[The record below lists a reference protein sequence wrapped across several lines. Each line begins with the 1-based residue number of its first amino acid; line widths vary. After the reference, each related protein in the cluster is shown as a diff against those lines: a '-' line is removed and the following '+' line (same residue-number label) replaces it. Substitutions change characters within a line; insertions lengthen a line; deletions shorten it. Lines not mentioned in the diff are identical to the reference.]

1 MSWIAALDPGR
12 SKCGLVL
19 ASLDQRCV
27 IEGHV
32 LPADAVLNTL
42 ERWQRSTPPERLIVG
57 NGTSSALWTA
67 QLSNVLPVTLVD
79 ERGTTLTARTRYWQ
93 LWPPRGWRRLV
104 PLGLQLPPGELDALA
119 ALVMLEKTLGFP
131 LDWPEPPSIKTGP

>member
-19 ASLDQRCV
+19 ASQEQRCV

-42 ERWQRSTPPERLIVG
+42 ERWQRSTPPEQLIVG
-57 NGTSSALWTA
+57 NGTSSAHWRA
-67 QLSNVLPVTLVD
+67 QLPTDLPVTLVD
-79 ERGTTLTARTRYWQ
+79 ERGTTLMARTRYWQ
-93 LWPPRGWRRLV
+93 LWPAHGWRRLL
-104 PLGLQLPPGELDALA
+104 PLGLH
-119 ALVMLEKTLGFP
+119 
-131 LDWPEPPSIKTGP
+131 I